1 MKSKFLTAILS
12 LLVSFGLWLYVI
24 SVVSPGSENTY
35 YNIPVNIQ
43 NESLLTDRGLMITE
57 NKNPTVTL
65 HLVGDRVDLN
75 KLNSSNITITV
86 DASRIYE
93 AGRRNLSYDITY
105 PGDIADD
112 AISVQSRSTSTI
124 SLIIEE
130 RVSKPVNVV
139 VEYTGQLSADYI
151 CDKENAV
158 FTNEVVNIVGPKS
171 VTDQITQ
178 AKIQVDLT
186 DRTQTISQDFPY
198 TLCREDGEPVDEKKL
213 ENIRTDVESVGLTVN
228 IQRVKEIPL
237 RLNVISGGG
246 ATEKTT
252 SIVMQQ
258 DTIRVS
264 GSEAQLESLSVLE
277 LGTVD
282 LGKLT
287 EATVLIFPIVLPEGI
302 TNETGLTEISVDIQ
316 FPDLAM
322 KKLNVTNIVA
332 VNTPPGYEVEMI
344 TQQLEITVRG
354 PAALVDALTAEDVT
368 VQVDFLGAQIGTSKL
383 KAKIVMSQEFAAI
396 GAMDSYSVSAIL
408 REPIP
413 ENSQSVIDENGGE
426 TVKG

>member
-1 MKSKFLTAILS
+1 MRSKFFTAILS
-12 LLVSFGLWLYVI
+12 LAISFSLWLYVI

-93 AGRRNLSYDITY
+93 AGKRNLSYDITY

-124 SLIIEE
+124 SLTIEE
-130 RVSKPVNVV
+130 RISKPVSVV

-151 CDKENAV
+151 CDKENV
-158 FTNEVVNIVGPKS
+158 VLTNEVVNIVGPKS
-171 VTDQITQ
+171 VTDLVAQ
-178 AKIQVDLT
+178 AKVQVNLDGK
-186 DRTQTISQDFPY
+186 TQTISQDFPFV
-198 TLCREDGEPVDEKKL
+198 LCGEDGTPLDEKKL
-213 ENIRTDVESVGLTVN
+213 EKLEIDVENVGLTVK

-264 GSEAQLESLSVLE
+264 GSEAQLEDLDVLE
-277 LGTVD
+277 IGTVD

-316 FPDLAM
+316 FPDLSM

-332 VNTPPGYEVEMI
+332 ANVPAGYEVEMI
-344 TQQLEITVRG
+344 TQRLEIIVRG
-354 PAALVDALTAEDVT
+354 PAALIEKLTAKDVT
-368 VQVDFLGAQIGTSKL
+368 VQVDFTSAQLGTSKL
-383 KAKIVMSQEFAAI
+383 KVKIVMSQEFAAI
-396 GAMDSYSVSAIL
+396 GAVDSYHVSAIL
-408 REPIP
+408 REPVP
-413 ENSQSVIDENGGE
+413 EETTPVMNENG
-426 TVKG
+426 KA